1 MSFVHELLIDL
12 VVIKWG
18 LKNVEQVFLII
29 KLQVDLSSVNELR
42 VLDLEHDE
50 LRLLFLYL
58 LHRLFIIFLYL
69 FFIKRDP
76 LP

>member
-1 MSFVHELLIDL
+1 MLFVHELLIGL

-18 LKNVEQVFLII
+18 LKHVEQVFLVI

-69 FFIKRDP
+69 FFIKGDP